1 MKFPRRSGILLH
13 PTSLPGRYGIGDL
26 GPAAY
31 HFVDWLVEAG
41 QQIWQ
46 VLPLGPTGYGDSP
59 YQNFSAFAGNPLLIS
74 LDQLIE
80 QGLLTEADLS
90 ERPLFPAERVD
101 FGVLIP
107 WKMSIL
113 RRAFANFKQSRQD
126 EFEKWVANNEEWLND
141 YAFFMA
147 LKVHFGGGAW
157 TQWPE
162 ELRRRDESALAEY
175 RQKVADE
182 IVFQQFIQFQFFQQW
197 IQLHEYAQSQG
208 ITIIGDAPIFIAH
221 DSADAWAQRELFYIR
236 EDGSLEVQAGVP
248 PDYFS
253 ETGQLW
259 GNPLYRWDVMQE
271 RGYQWWIDRFRIIFQ
286 LVDVVRLDHFRGFEA
301 YWTVPGEAKTAIQ
314 GEWRKGPNASLF
326 EAVQDALG
334 TLPIIA
340 EDLGVI
346 TPEVEALRDQFD
358 FPGMRI
364 LQFAFGADTSNSFL
378 PHNYMQNTAAY
389 TGTHD
394 NETTRG
400 WFGNLDDATR
410 QRVLDYFNCSS
421 EEIIRTMIR
430 ALMLSVADT
439 VVVPMQDVLDLNNR
453 ARMNLPGTV
462 GGWWTWRASAVQF
475 TPEAAAWLAKWTKL
489 YGRA

>member
-113 RRAFANFKQSRQD
+113 RSAFANFKQSRQD
-126 EFEKWVANNEEWLND
+126 EFEKWVANNQEWLND

-162 ELRRRDESALAEY
+162 ELRRRDERVLAEY

-182 IVFQQFIQFQFFQQW
+182 IVFQQFIQFQFFKQW
-197 IQLHEYAQSQG
+197 SQLHEYAQSQG

-286 LVDVVRLDHFRGFEA
+286 LVDIVRLDHFRGFEA

-475 TPEAAAWLAKWTKL
+475 TPEAAAWLAKWAKL

>member
-147 LKVHFGGGAW
+147 LKVHFGGGPW

-162 ELRRRDESALAEY
+162 ELRRRDESALAQY

-400 WFGNLDDATR
+400 WFGNLDDETR
-410 QRVLDYFNCSS
+410 QRVLDYFNCTS

-475 TPEAAAWLAKWTKL
+475 TPEAAAWLAKWAKL